1 LGEPYLTDLFDFG
14 EFPTLTTKRL
24 ILRELALD
32 DAPGVFAIRGDYQ
45 VTRYNTG
52 PAYTHVDQARRL
64 IQSIRDGYVRGDEL
78 RWGIALKGADQ
89 RVIGMAGFNYW
100 HRTDRRASI
109 GYDLA
114 RAHWQQG
121 IMSEALRAVIDFG
134 FTRMN
139 LNRIE
144 ADCTVENE
152 ASTRLL
158 LHLGFQPEGIQREQY
173 FEEGR
178 FWDLRLFALLR
189 REYSR

>member
-1 LGEPYLTDLFDFG
+1 MDYFDFS
-14 EFPTLTTKRL
+14 EFPTLTTERL
-24 ILRELALD
+24 ILREMLLE
-32 DAPGVFAIRGDYQ
+32 DAPGVFDIRGDYQ

-52 PAYTHVDQARRL
+52 PAYTLVDQAQRL
-64 IQSIRDGYVRGDEL
+64 IQSIRDGYLTRDEL
-78 RWGIALKGADQ
+78 RWGITLNGGDN
-89 RVIGMAGFNYW
+89 RVIGMVGFNYW
-100 HRTDRRASI
+100 NRIDRRASV

-114 RAHWQQG
+114 RAYWRQG

-152 ASTRLL
+152 ASATLL
-158 LHLGFQPEGIQREQY
+158 LHLGFQPEGVQREQY

-189 REYSR
+189 RDYSG

>member
-1 LGEPYLTDLFDFG
+1 MGEPYLTDLFDFG
-14 EFPTLTTKRL
+14 EFPTLTTRRL

-52 PAYTHVDQARRL
+52 PAYAHVDQARRL

-78 RWGIALKGADQ
+78 RWGIALKGEDR
-89 RVIGMAGFNYW
+89 RVIGMVGFNYW

-114 RAHWQQG
+114 RAHWRQG
-121 IMSEALRAVIDFG
+121 IMSEALRVVIDFG